1 MVIFPYALLSR
12 DLISLL
18 ISIFQFDDKQCGS
31 WSPCFTRSQ
40 QIWIHTIDILNVMR
54 TDAFILTNKLF
65 ILVTLS
71 ETQYTFYI
79 TCFKEGLIL
88 SLSEMILSKSTMND

>member
-1 MVIFPYALLSR
+1 M
-12 DLISLL
+12 
-18 ISIFQFDDKQCGS
+18 DDKQCGS
-31 WSPCFTRSQ
+31 WTPGFTKSQ
-40 QIWIHTIDILNVMR
+40 QIWVHTIYILNDMR
-54 TDAFILTNKLF
+54 TDAFILANKLFF

-71 ETQYTFYI
+71 KTQYIFYV